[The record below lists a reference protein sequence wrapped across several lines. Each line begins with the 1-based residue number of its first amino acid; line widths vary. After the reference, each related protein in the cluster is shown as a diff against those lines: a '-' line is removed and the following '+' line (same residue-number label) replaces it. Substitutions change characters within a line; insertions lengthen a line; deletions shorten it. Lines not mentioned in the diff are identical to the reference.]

1 MMDYKICDMVDFII
15 SSLFIRLDN
24 FIKDIHLS
32 KESYLYLTTFHDMVD
47 GEMVV
52 DDDDHEIIRIKTKMK
67 PLSIN

>member
-1 MMDYKICDMVDFII
+1 MVEYEMVVEFVI
-15 SSLFIRLDN
+15 SSFIPLIRLDN

-32 KESYLYLTTFHDMVD
+32 KDGYLYLTTYNEMVD
-47 GEMVV
+47 DEMVV